1 MAHIHYK
8 FSSKLSY
15 DTLLFDGPHISLAD
29 LKEQIMGREKLRAG
43 CDLQI
48 TNAQTKEEYTEE
60 GGLIPKGSSV
70 IVRRVPGVRSGPV
83 KKTLNIERLDVHSH
97 RISGNIRAM
106 DDHSSTN
113 ALPLFSKMVNLA
125 DADVPEDEKI
135 KVVMNQSSYDPTLY
149 HKTFGAPLPAN
160 YTCYRCG
167 NTGHHIRHCPTSG
180 DKNFEAPPKMKKST
194 GIPRSF
200 MFEVDD
206 PTTKGAML
214 TNCGRYAI
222 PAIDAEAYAVGKKE
236 KHPFIHQEPEPE
248 EEKEAVPEELQCL
261 ICGDLLVD
269 AVVIPCC
276 GNSYCDD
283 CIRTA
288 LLESEGHVCPTC
300 NLADV
305 SPDSLIT
312 NKFLRQAVNNFKKE
326 KGYSRSLG
334 KTSTAPQ
341 SLGSAPT
348 PSPVP
353 HKIHLL
359 NNTLQSEISQP
370 GAHSAVS
377 LPNQLPSNE
386 TKTQDPLVPSVLPSN
401 QACTPVHTDPKQHAG
416 PGPGS
421 MYSSSSSSVCPTGL
435 PAEPPSS
442 SHPPALPPL
451 FSSHHFHPF
460 HPGQRH
466 PSHPNWTQPSP
477 QVPHMPPLLPSSM
490 PPLTQRDWF
499 SHQHQERERSP
510 HARSSRR
517 HSSRSKSKSS
527 RSSSRSSRSRS
538 RSHGRSRP
546 RSPYSR
552 HKVPH
557 SRSYSYGY
565 KRSRSPT
572 PSSSSSPR
580 QGSQSERR
588 HRHHSKRSSH
598 SSHKSSRRADHSPS
612 PGRTTTGDPG
622 RRHASLDAGGDHY
635 QQWKLQYKEW
645 YEKYFSSY
653 VSHYHHLPPPLL
665 SLPPPPNP
673 MWAEQVENQ
682 ASRGLDAP
690 AADRRSPP
698 SQSSSESRSASS
710 SRSPPSASSS
720 DCSSPPSEGS
730 APRRGSAKK
739 DRHAH
744 FKSER
749 KRTRKDEDEKTCSA
763 DVKDRK
769 EKKKRRTESMAAGD
783 QIDLRAERKG
793 EGKERE
799 GAKKSRRGQDEE
811 RRRSKGEKDSH
822 SEGGRIEREDQKKR
836 NRESGG
842 KKALPVRTTDIWQP
856 GMKVKPQKKISIN
869 INLDGKKPAEKSQIR
884 QSSPSE
890 RTVEKPQE
898 DMEVM
903 GDDDTSQANI
913 PDAELESKAVGEEDE
928 DVTLSL
934 EQEEPTAEEE
944 IRVEDIWQ
952 AGMKVKPQKKIS
964 ININLDGKKP
974 AEKSQIRQ
982 MSPSERTVEKPQED
996 MEVMEDGDTSQ
1007 ANIPDAELESKAVG
1021 EEDEDITLSLEQEEP
1036 TAEEEIRVENISHEE
1051 DVTEDGDTLKAEPS
1065 ETEPESKAVGEDY
1078 EDVTM
1083 SLEQEEE
1090 STVGQK
1096 EDGDTSQGNIPDSE
1110 HQQETET
1117 DRENKQVKKDEN
1129 KVEDVIMSLEQEEPT
1144 AEEEIRVEN
1153 ISQEGDVTED
1163 GDKLEAEPSESEQE
1177 CKAVE
1182 KKDEDVTMSLEQE
1195 EPTAEEEISLE
1206 NISQE
1211 EDVTEDGDKLEAKIP
1226 DSEHKQETQT
1236 NQESKQLKEDE
1247 NNLEEVITSLEQEE
1261 LTADK
1266 EISVEDVTED
1276 GDKLE
1281 AEPSESEPESKA
1293 VEKED
1298 EDVTLSL
1305 EQEEPTAD
1313 KEISLENISKWQEV
1327 TEDGDNLEAKIPG
1340 SEHQQETE
1348 TGRQVKKDKNN
1359 LEDVIMSLKQEE
1371 LRADKEL
1378 IVENCSNE
1386 EMFPP
1391 DELQGAE
1398 KTPEAERADESVKE
1412 EEEDRSE
1419 TKGDQECV
1427 TTEDERT
1434 REENLPANWKEE
1446 VKMMKISHEEDALM
1460 RMSHSSEEEDKADSG
1475 TLPADC
1481 TGSEEF
1487 AEATVAMTTPPRQHL
1502 RHEGLVIRE
1511 VVQVP
1516 FLQYEKEDG
1525 DDDQQEVLS
1534 SSQSLDQKTT
1544 MEGAEKASPSSGG
1557 DIRDEESSSNFLS
1570 NHHADQDTAQEDGL
1584 LLLLG
1589 GNSKKDPASTD
1600 HHHDR
1605 PSRSHASGRPQ
1616 GRSELSWSRISAA
1629 RPSVSRRA
1637 ERSRPKAESRE
1648 EQWRKYKLEKMLKE
1662 GQEERARKE
1671 EDQDQGERRESS
1683 LCSSSSVK
1691 MSQDVRRTKKHQK
1704 EKSSSLVVIPP

>member
-125 DADVPEDEKI
+125 AADVPEDEKI

-149 HKTFGAPLPAN
+149 HKAFGAPLPAN

-248 EEKEAVPEELQCL
+248 EEKQAVPEELKCL

-326 KGYSRSLG
+326 NGYSRSLG
-334 KTSTAPQ
+334 RTSAAPQ
-341 SLGSAPT
+341 SLGAAPT

-353 HKIHLL
+353 HKIHLQ
-359 NNTLQSEISQP
+359 NNRLQSEISQP

-386 TKTQDPLVPSVLPSN
+386 SETKRQDPLVPSVLPSN
-401 QACTPVHTDPKQHAG
+401 QASTPVHTDPKQHAG

-435 PAEPPSS
+435 TAEPPSS

-460 HPGQRH
+460 HSGQRH

-499 SHQHQERERSP
+499 SHQHQERERCPPASDRSS

-546 RSPYSR
+546 RSSYSR
-552 HKVPH
+552 QKVPH

-598 SSHKSSRRADHSPS
+598 SSHKSSRRADRSPS

-622 RRHASLDAGGDHY
+622 RRHASLDAEGDHY

-673 MWAEQVENQ
+673 MWAEQAENQ
-682 ASRGLDAP
+682 AGRGLDAP
-690 AADRRSPP
+690 AANRRSPP
-698 SQSSSESRSASS
+698 SQSSSESRSLHSASS

-730 APRRGSAKK
+730 APRRGSAEK

-744 FKSER
+744 FKGER
-749 KRTRKDEDEKTCSA
+749 KRTRKYEDEKTFSA
-763 DVKDRK
+763 DVTDRK
-769 EKKKRRTESMAAGD
+769 EIKKRRTESTAASD
-783 QIDLRAERKG
+783 QIDLRAERKEEAKG
-793 EGKERE
+793 RE

-822 SEGGRIEREDQKKR
+822 SEGGKREREDQKKR

-842 KKALPVRTTDIWQP
+842 KKALPVRATDIWQA

-903 GDDDTSQANI
+903 
-913 PDAELESKAVGEEDE
+913 
-928 DVTLSL
+928 
-934 EQEEPTAEEE
+934 
-944 IRVEDIWQ
+944 
-952 AGMKVKPQKKIS
+952 
-964 ININLDGKKP
+964 
-974 AEKSQIRQ
+974 
-982 MSPSERTVEKPQED
+982 
-996 MEVMEDGDTSQ
+996 EDGDTSQ
-1007 ANIPDAELESKAVG
+1007 ANIPDAEPESKAVG
-1021 EEDEDITLSLEQEEP
+1021 EDEDVTLSLEQEEP

-1051 DVTEDGDTLKAEPS
+1051 DVTEDGDKLEAEPS
-1065 ETEPESKAVGEDY
+1065 ETEPESKALGEDDEY
-1078 EDVTM
+1078 VTM

-1096 EDGDTSQGNIPDSE
+1096 EDGETSQGNIPDSE

-1117 DRENKQVKKDEN
+1117 DRETKQVKKDEN
-1129 KVEDVIMSLEQEEPT
+1129 KVEDVIMSLEQEEPN

-1153 ISQEGDVTED
+1153 ISQEGDATED
-1163 GDKLEAEPSESEQE
+1163 GDKLKAEPSESEQE

-1195 EPTAEEEISLE
+1195 EPTAEEEISVE

-1211 EDVTEDGDKLEAKIP
+1211 KDVTEDGDKLEAKIP

-1236 NQESKQLKEDE
+1236 NQESKQVKEDE
-1247 NNLEEVITSLEQEE
+1247 NHLEEVIMSLEQEE

-1313 KEISLENISKWQEV
+1313 KEISVENISKWQEV
-1327 TEDGDNLEAKIPG
+1327 TEDGDKLEANIPG

-1348 TGRQVKKDKNN
+1348 TGRQVKKAKNN

-1371 LRADKEL
+1371 LTADKEL

-1391 DELQGAE
+1391 DELQGVE

-1427 TTEDERT
+1427 TTEDEERT

-1460 RMSHSSEEEDKADSG
+1460 RTSHSSEEEDKAGSG

-1487 AEATVAMTTPPRQHL
+1487 AEATVAMTTLPRQHL
-1502 RHEGLVIRE
+1502 RHEGLGIRE

-1525 DDDQQEVLS
+1525 DDNQQEVLS

-1557 DIRDEESSSNFLS
+1557 DIRDEESSSHLLS
-1570 NHHADQDTAQEDGL
+1570 NHHADQDSAQEDGL
-1584 LLLLG
+1584 SLLLG
-1589 GNSKKDPASTD
+1589 GNSKEDPASTE

-1605 PSRSHASGRPQ
+1605 LPRSHASGRPQ
-1616 GRSELSWSRISAA
+1616 GRSELSWSKTSAA
-1629 RPSVSRRA
+1629 SLPPRPSVSRRA
-1637 ERSRPKAESRE
+1637 ERVRPKAESRE

-1662 GQEERARKE
+1662 GQEERARTE

>member
-15 DTLLFDGPHISLAD
+15 ATLLFDGPHISLAD

-97 RISGNIRAM
+97 HNSGNIRAM

-113 ALPLFSKMVNLA
+113 ALPFFSKMVNLA
-125 DADVPEDEKI
+125 AADVPEDEKI
-135 KVVMNQSSYDPTLY
+135 KVMMNQSSYDPTLY
-149 HKTFGAPLPAN
+149 NKTFGAPLPAN

-200 MFEVDD
+200 MVEVND
-206 PTTKGAML
+206 PTTRGAML

-236 KHPFIHQEPEPE
+236 KHPFIHQEPQPE

-334 KTSTAPQ
+334 RTSAAPQ
-341 SLGSAPT
+341 SLGAAPT

-359 NNTLQSEISQP
+359 NNRLQSEISQP

-377 LPNQLPSNE
+377 LPDQLPSNERE

-401 QACTPVHTDPKQHAG
+401 QASTPVHTDPKQHTG

-466 PSHPNWTQPSP
+466 PSHPSWTQPSP

-490 PPLTQRDWF
+490 PPLTQRDRF

-598 SSHKSSRRADHSPS
+598 SSHKSSRQADRSPL
-612 PGRTTTGDPG
+612 PGRTTCDPG
-622 RRHASLDAGGDHY
+622 RRHASLDAEGDHY

-645 YEKYFSSY
+645 YEKYCSSY

-673 MWAEQVENQ
+673 MWAEQAENQ
-682 ASRGLDAP
+682 AGRGLDAS
-690 AADRRSPP
+690 AAYRRSPP
-698 SQSSSESRSASS
+698 SQSSSESRSLHSASS

-730 APRRGSAKK
+730 APRRGSTEK
-739 DRHAH
+739 DRHAQ
-744 FKSER
+744 FKGER
-749 KRTRKDEDEKTCSA
+749 KRKNEDKKMCSA
-763 DVKDRK
+763 DATVRK
-769 EKKKRRTESMAAGD
+769 EKKKRCTESMAASD
-783 QIDLRAERKG
+783 QIDLRAE
-793 EGKERE
+793 GKEEEKSRG

-822 SEGGRIEREDQKKR
+822 SEGGRREREDQKKR

-842 KKALPVRTTDIWQP
+842 KKALPVKT
-856 GMKVKPQKKISIN
+856 M
-869 INLDGKKPAEKSQIR
+869 
-884 QSSPSE
+884 
-890 RTVEKPQE
+890 
-898 DMEVM
+898 
-903 GDDDTSQANI
+903 
-913 PDAELESKAVGEEDE
+913 
-928 DVTLSL
+928 
-934 EQEEPTAEEE
+934 
-944 IRVEDIWQ
+944 DIWQ

-982 MSPSERTVEKPQED
+982 LSPSERTVEKPQED
-996 MEVMEDGDTSQ
+996 KEVMEDGDTSQ
-1007 ANIPDAELESKAVG
+1007 SNIPDA
-1021 EEDEDITLSLEQEEP
+1021 
-1036 TAEEEIRVENISHEE
+1036 
-1051 DVTEDGDTLKAEPS
+1051 
-1065 ETEPESKAVGEDY
+1065 EPESKAVGEDD
-1078 EDVTM
+1078 EDVPL

-1096 EDGDTSQGNIPDSE
+1096 EHGDTSQGNIPDSE
-1110 HQQETET
+1110 HQQESET
-1117 DRENKQVKKDEN
+1117 DRESKQVKKDEN
-1129 KVEDVIMSLEQEEPT
+1129 KVEDVMSLEQEEPTTEEEIHVEKNSQEEDMTEDGDKLEAQPSESEQECKAVEKNYEDIAMPLEQEEPT
-1144 AEEEIRVEN
+1144 AEEEIHVKN
-1153 ISQEGDVTED
+1153 ISQEQDVTEDGDKLEAQRSESEQECKVVEKNYEDITMPLEQEEPTAEEEIHVKKISQEQDVTED
-1163 GDKLEAEPSESEQE
+1163 GDKLEAEPSESKQE
-1177 CKAVE
+1177 SKAVE
-1182 KKDEDVTMSLEQE
+1182 KDYEDVIMPLEQE
-1195 EPTAEEEISLE
+1195 EPTAEEEIHVE
-1206 NISQE
+1206 KISQE

-1236 NQESKQLKEDE
+1236 NQESKQVKEDE
-1247 NNLEEVITSLEQEE
+1247 NNLEEIIMSLDQEE

-1266 EISVEDVTED
+1266 EISAQDVTED
-1276 GDKLE
+1276 GEKLE
-1281 AEPSESEPESKA
+1281 AEPSESEPESKE

-1298 EDVTLSL
+1298 DAVTLSL
-1305 EQEEPTAD
+1305 EQEELT
-1313 KEISLENISKWQEV
+1313 
-1327 TEDGDNLEAKIPG
+1327 
-1340 SEHQQETE
+1340 
-1348 TGRQVKKDKNN
+1348 
-1359 LEDVIMSLKQEE
+1359 
-1371 LRADKEL
+1371 ADKEL
-1378 IVENCSNE
+1378 IVENCSKE
-1386 EMFPP
+1386 ERFPP
-1391 DELQGAE
+1391 DGKLQGAE
-1398 KTPEAERADESVKE
+1398 RTPEAERADESVKE

-1427 TTEDERT
+1427 TTEDEEHT
-1434 REENLPANWKEE
+1434 HEENLPANWKEE
-1446 VKMMKISHEEDALM
+1446 VKMMMISHEEDALM
-1460 RMSHSSEEEDKADSG
+1460 RTSHSSEEEEDKADSG
-1475 TLPADC
+1475 TFPVNC
-1481 TGSEEF
+1481 RGSEEF

-1502 RHEGLVIRE
+1502 RQEGLGIRE

-1525 DDDQQEVLS
+1525 DDDQQEVFS
-1534 SSQSLDQKTT
+1534 SSQSLDHKTT
-1544 MEGAEKASPSSGG
+1544 MEGAEKASPSRGV
-1557 DIRDEESSSNFLS
+1557 DIRAEECSSHLLS

-1584 LLLLG
+1584 SLLLG
-1589 GNSKKDPASTD
+1589 GNSEDPASMD

-1605 PSRSHASGRPQ
+1605 PSRTHPSGRPQ
-1616 GRSELSWSRISAA
+1616 GRSENSWSRISAA
-1629 RPSVSRRA
+1629 SLPPRPSVSRRA

-1662 GQEERARKE
+1662 SQEEKARKE

-1683 LCSSSSVK
+1683 LCSSSGVK